1 MKSYQHI
8 LSIFAGAAI
17 FLFLLIVNPLHLDR
31 QGCNTA
37 AAAALMITW
46 WVTEALPMPIV
57 GLLPMVLFPVLGIA
71 SIEQSAAPY
80 SNPIIY
86 LCFGGFL
93 LGTAI
98 EKWNLHKRIALN
110 IVHYTGTSGDR
121 IIIGFMVATG
131 FLSMWLSNTATTMM
145 MFPIAMS
152 VIKVMEQ
159 THAENPKGLHNLSIC
174 LLLSIAYA
182 SNIGGISTIIG
193 TPPNVAYVAYLER
206 EYEYAF
212 DFSQWMMLCFP
223 LAILLTIALFI
234 VMVKIMY
241 PNRLPACEA
250 TKTLIEQERHS
261 LGKLSKPEARVL
273 IIFVLIVIL
282 WITRDLINK
291 GQSLVKLDDTMI
303 AIFGGVLLF
312 LVPSHGPAES
322 SKQLLDWDD
331 TNRISWGLLFLFGG
345 GITMATQ
352 LEKAGIIQLMGTHIS
367 ALGMGGFMFVLVIAL
382 VSVFISEIMSNT
394 AQVIV
399 FTPVIAGIAT
409 ALHMNPLQLGMAMTL
424 SASCAGM
431 LPMGSPPLAI
441 VFGSGKLHMKHM
453 TSTGFVMNIV
463 AAVLVAL
470 FCWYLM
476 PYMIAPITHQ
486 GMAPA

>member
-1 MKSYQHI
+1 MNAYRHV
-8 LSIFAGAAI
+8 LSILAGVVI
-17 FLFLLIVNPLHLDR
+17 FFVLLLVNPLHLDPTGR
-31 QGCNTA
+31 NVA

-57 GLLPMVLFPVLGIA
+57 GLLPMVLFPLMSIA
-71 SIEQSAAPY
+71 TIEEAAKPY

-121 IIIGFMVATG
+121 IIMGFMMATG

-159 THAENPKGLHNLSIC
+159 THAENPKGLQNLSIC
-174 LLLSIAYA
+174 LLLTIAYA
-182 SNIGGISTIIG
+182 SNIGGIGTIIG

-212 DFSQWMMLCFP
+212 DFSQWMLLCFP
-223 LAILLTIALFI
+223 LAILLSIALFI
-234 VMVKIMY
+234 VMVKILY

-250 TKTLIEQERHS
+250 TKTLIEQERHR
-261 LGKLSKPEARVL
+261 LGKLSRPEARVL
-273 IIFVLIVIL
+273 MIFVLIVVL

-291 GQSLVKLDDTMI
+291 GQSFIKLDDTMI

-322 SKQLLDWDD
+322 SKQLLEWDD
-331 TNRISWGLLFLFGG
+331 TQRISWGLLFLFGG

-352 LEKAGIIQLMGTHIS
+352 LEKAGIIQLMGQQIS
-367 ALGMGGFMFVLVIAL
+367 GLGMSGFLFVLIIAL
-382 VSVFISEIMSNT
+382 VSVFISEVMSNT

-399 FTPVIAGIAT
+399 FTPVIAGIANS
-409 ALHMNPLQLGMAMTL
+409 LHLNPLQLGMAMTL

-431 LPMGSPPLAI
+431 LPMGSPAQAI
-441 VFGSGKLHMKHM
+441 VFGSGKLHMKNM
-453 TSTGFVMNIV
+453 TSTGFIMNLV
-463 AAVLVAL
+463 AAVLISL
-470 FCWYLM
+470 FCWYLL
-476 PYMIAPITHQ
+476 PLIVSPLPGY
-486 GMAPA
+486 